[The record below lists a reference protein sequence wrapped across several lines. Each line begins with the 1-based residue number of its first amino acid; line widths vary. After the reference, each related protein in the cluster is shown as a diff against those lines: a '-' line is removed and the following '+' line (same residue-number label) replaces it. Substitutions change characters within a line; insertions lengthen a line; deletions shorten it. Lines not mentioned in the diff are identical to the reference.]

1 MNPVVWGRKLWKAWD
16 IRAMVLLSLILQIT
30 LFICGNRRKSSV
42 KIWIR
47 FTIWVA
53 YLMANWVVTTALG
66 KLSDADVIIPSANYE
81 LRALWAP
88 LLFLH
93 LGGPDTIT
101 AYASEDNKL
110 WSRHFLVALVQLGL
124 AIYVLLLSWTT
135 WLSFLAFPI
144 FLAGFIKNG
153 ERVWALYSSTT
164 THISLSATNQLED
177 EENPY
182 ARKLI
187 LAHQSFALFRPY
199 IVNYIS
205 IADDHLKDS
214 WKGFTWRF
222 REPVLK
228 QLLSHLLN
236 EISSM
241 DIVELFDVIEIELSF
256 TFDMIYT
263 KAAINYTKKGCILRL
278 ITLFCSLLVSLVFFS
293 SCRCYNSINVDF
305 GITAVLLVMAVV
317 VELYAIIVVLSSD
330 WTMLWIIKHYNNWP
344 SLIAISQKKQ
354 RWSKLMGQ
362 CSMPSFCFN
371 YKPAGKVER
380 FLCPSEPFRSSWPT
394 SYVPV
399 PQYLKV
405 LLKELLSG
413 PTITRGEKAL
423 EKFRCE
429 DLQRK
434 YQNSTFED
442 SIITWHIATEI
453 CYHNSDPNTRK
464 YNEATKVSKI
474 LSGYMMYL
482 LVMHPSMFLPAEHNE
497 NRESTVHSTRDKLA
511 KKFHNEQD
519 VANVGEA
526 CCRLLTGGSDDQ
538 LLGIQLAA
546 DLNEKDNK
554 WDVML
559 SVWGEMLCYAAIN
572 SQHVEHVR
580 ELRHGGEFLT
590 HLWLLSLHRRV
601 GQVKE

>member
-42 KIWIR
+42 KTWIR

-110 WSRHFLVALVQLGL
+110 WLRHFLVALVQLGL

-153 ERVWALYSSTT
+153 ERVWALYSSAIA
-164 THISLSATNQLED
+164 HISLSTTNHLED
-177 EENPY
+177 DQENPH

-187 LAHQSFALFRPY
+187 LAHQSFAIFRPY

-205 IADDHLKDS
+205 VADDHLKDS

-228 QLLSHLLN
+228 QLLSRLLN

-241 DIVELFDVIEIELSF
+241 DIVELFDVIKIELGF

-263 KAAINYTKKGCILRL
+263 KAVINYTKKGCILRL
-278 ITLFCSLLVSLVFFS
+278 ITLFCFLSVSLVFFS
-293 SCRCYNSINVDF
+293 YNSINNVDF

-330 WTMLWIIKHYNNWP
+330 WTML
-344 SLIAISQKKQ
+344 
-354 RWSKLMGQ
+354 
-362 CSMPSFCFN
+362 
-371 YKPAGKVER
+371 
-380 FLCPSEPFRSSWPT
+380 
-394 SYVPV
+394 
-399 PQYLKV
+399 
-405 LLKELLSG
+405 
-413 PTITRGEKAL
+413 
-423 EKFRCE
+423 
-429 DLQRK
+429 
-434 YQNSTFED
+434 
-442 SIITWHIATEI
+442 
-453 CYHNSDPNTRK
+453 
-464 YNEATKVSKI
+464 
-474 LSGYMMYL
+474 
-482 LVMHPSMFLPAEHNE
+482 
-497 NRESTVHSTRDKLA
+497 
-511 KKFHNEQD
+511 
-519 VANVGEA
+519 
-526 CCRLLTGGSDDQ
+526 
-538 LLGIQLAA
+538 
-546 DLNEKDNK
+546 
-554 WDVML
+554 
-559 SVWGEMLCYAAIN
+559 
-572 SQHVEHVR
+572 
-580 ELRHGGEFLT
+580 
-590 HLWLLSLHRRV
+590 
-601 GQVKE
+601 

>member
-1 MNPVVWGRKLWKAWD
+1 MNPVAWERKIWKAWD

-30 LFICGNRRKSSV
+30 LFICGNRRKSCV
-42 KIWIR
+42 KTWIR

-53 YLMANWVVTTALG
+53 YLMSNWVVTTALG

-93 LGGPDTIT
+93 LGGPDIIT

-110 WSRHFLVALVQLGL
+110 WLRHFLVALVQLGL
-124 AIYVLLLSWTT
+124 AIY
-135 WLSFLAFPI
+135 
-144 FLAGFIKNG
+144 NG
-153 ERVWALYSSTT
+153 ERVWALYSSATA
-164 THISLSATNQLED
+164 HISLSTTNQLED
-177 EENPY
+177 DQENPY

-187 LAHQSFALFRPY
+187 LAHQSFTIFRPY

-205 IADDHLKDS
+205 SADDHLKDS

-222 REPVLK
+222 RELVLK
-228 QLLSHLLN
+228 QLLSRLLN

-241 DIVELFDVIEIELSF
+241 DIVELFDVIEIELGF
-256 TFDMIYT
+256 TFHMIYT
-263 KAAINYTKKGCILRL
+263 MAAINYTKKGCILRL
-278 ITLFCSLLVSLVFFS
+278 ITLFSSLSISLVFFS
-293 SCRCYNSINVDF
+293 SCHNYCYNSINNVDF

-317 VELYAIIVVLSSD
+317 VELYAMIVVLSSD
-330 WTMLWIIKHYNNWP
+330 WTMFWIIKHYNNWP
-344 SLIAISQKKQ
+344 SLIAISHKKQ

-362 CSMPSFCFN
+362 CSIPSFCFN
-371 YKPAGKVER
+371 YRPAGKIER

-394 SYVPV
+394 SYVPM

-405 LLKELLSG
+405 LLKEFLSG

-434 YQNSTFED
+434 YQNSTFEE

-474 LSGYMMYL
+474 LSSYMMYL

-497 NRESTVHSTRDKLA
+497 NRESTVHSTRDRLA

-519 VANVGEA
+519 AANVGEA
-526 CCRLLTGGSDDQ
+526 CCRLLTGGTDNQ
-538 LLGIQLAA
+538 LPGIQLAA

-554 WDVML
+554 WDVMQ
-559 SVWGEMLCYAAIN
+559 SVWMEMLCYAAIN

-590 HLWLLSLHRRV
+590 HLLLLSLHKRV
-601 GQVKE
+601 ASEGVRILRVE